1 MEPGESLEDTIARE
15 VLEETGVIIH
25 DTCYHSSQPWP
36 FPSSLMLGFTASAAP
51 DARPRPSEELE
62 DVRWFSRAAIAAGE
76 ILLPPPTSI
85 SHRLIA
91 QWFDAHGSEPLAAI
105 TARSGPWYGSGAGP
119 R

>member
-1 MEPGESLEDTIARE
+1 
-15 VLEETGVIIH
+15 
-25 DTCYHSSQPWP
+25 
-36 FPSSLMLGFTASAAP
+36 MLGFTASAAP

-91 QWFDAHGSEPLAAI
+91 HWFDAHGSEPLAAI
-105 TARSGPWYGSGAGP
+105 TARSGPWYGRGGGP